1 MARQRRRATG
11 RADQPA
17 DQSVDGAERA
27 TRSGLR
33 LGFMQGEYNSI
44 RAELVAALS
53 TQQTVMTYGLAAM
66 AVMFTGLLSTWA
78 NLAIRIGIL
87 SLAPLILLFI
97 WFVWF
102 GEALRL
108 IRARWF
114 IWELEQ
120 RINAELREPDELA
133 HDTLNWE
140 SWVRGRNRWGRN
152 LHSRPAYHLRVSGLA
167 QDLAQGG
174 GESVRFAGTAVLA
187 AKEPV
192 VAAREHRGGACPAAR
207 RPRCP
212 PARPP
217 PSRIPRRPR

>member
-1 MARQRRRATG
+1 
-11 RADQPA
+11 
-17 DQSVDGAERA
+17 
-27 TRSGLR
+27 
-33 LGFMQGEYNSI
+33 MQGEYNSI
-44 RAELVAALS
+44 RAELVAALA

-66 AVMFTGLLSTWA
+66 AVIFTGLLSSWA

-120 RINAELREPDELA
+120 RINAELRTSERRPIADA
-133 HDTLNWE
+133 LNWE

-152 LHSRPAYHLRVSGLA
+152 LHSRPAYHLATGILCGSGLVSTV
-167 QDLAQGG
+167 LALAFA
-174 GESVRFAGTAVLA
+174 FAGRPAPAGLRVLA
-187 AKEPV
+187 VGSAV
-192 VAAREHRGGACPAAR
+192 VVCGLLVFSAVTTLRNPMLRTPHNSTAG
-207 RPRCP
+207 
-212 PARPP
+212 
-217 PSRIPRRPR
+217 

>member
-1 MARQRRRATG
+1 MG
-11 RADQPA
+11 RVDQPT
-17 DQSVDGAERA
+17 DQPVDQPVDRVDGAA
-27 TRSGLR
+27 RSGLR

-66 AVMFTGLLSTWA
+66 AVMFTGLLSTWP

-87 SLAPLILLFI
+87 SLAPLILVFI

-120 RINAELREPDELA
+120 RINAELREPDGPA

-152 LHSRPAYHLRVSGLA
+152 LHSRPAYHLATGILCGSGLV
-167 QDLAQGG
+167 
-174 GESVRFAGTAVLA
+174 STVLA
-187 AKEPV
+187 LAFAFATRPAPAGLRVLAVCAAAV
-192 VAAREHRGGACPAAR
+192 VCGLLVVSAVTTLRNPLLRTPHNSPL
-207 RPRCP
+207 PN
-212 PARPP
+212 
-217 PSRIPRRPR
+217 